1 MKPGDIKYK
10 DVNNDG
16 VINSNDMIPMGY
28 STAWPEIYYG
38 FNVGLEWRGIGFNA
52 YFQGVSNY
60 TALLNSSIYRPLI
73 NNTSISQ
80 YAYDNRWTPENPS
93 ARFPRLTTEAV
104 ENNTQ
109 TSSVWLQDRSFLKL
123 RNCEVYYNLPSS
135 WLDKIKMRTAKIYVR
150 GTDLFSIDKVDIT
163 DPEAIGDV
171 WPATRSIHIGL
182 SLGI

>member
-1 MKPGDIKYK
+1 MVAGP
-10 DVNNDG
+10 
-16 VINSNDMIPMGY
+16 
-28 STAWPEIYYG
+28 
-38 FNVGLEWRGIGFNA
+38 F
-52 YFQGVSNY
+52 
-60 TALLNSSIYRPLI
+60 
-73 NNTSISQ
+73 
-80 YAYDNRWTPENPS
+80 
-93 ARFPRLTTEAV
+93 
-104 ENNTQ
+104 
-109 TSSVWLQDRSFLKL
+109 FLKL